1 MMSDEVFIRNTLSRA
16 EVMGRMGRVAW
27 QLAIAAYRYEYVLK
41 GELAPYTAELTE
53 EEAQDAFEAAYVEV
67 VNCAGVWATNE
78 YWERREHELL
88 PTMREK
94 WRKEVE
100 KEYGGEYHEVDQ
112 NE

>member
-53 EEAQDAFEAAYVEV
+53 EEV
-67 VNCAGVWATNE
+67 
-78 YWERREHELL
+78 
-88 PTMREK
+88 
-94 WRKEVE
+94 
-100 KEYGGEYHEVDQ
+100 
-112 NE
+112 